1 MEMVVR
7 TGMVSFVYMP
17 MV

>member
-7 TGMVSFVYMP
+7 TGMVSFVYIP